1 MNTVLSIMLVYRVP
15 VFKILYIML
24 HICNT
29 THSNCTL
36 NKFKNICFQAHAQIL
51 LMATSCFDKSFAMLP
66 EVRVSLQALWQDRG
80 VRLAVA
86 RGYEYELNDS
96 AI

>member
-1 MNTVLSIMLVYRVP
+1 ML
-15 VFKILYIML
+15 F
-24 HICNT
+24 
-29 THSNCTL
+29 
-36 NKFKNICFQAHAQIL
+36 FFQAHAQTVLISS
-51 LMATSCFDKSFAMLP
+51 SCFDKSFNILP
-66 EVRVSLQALWQDRG
+66 NVAIALQALWQDRG